1 MVGKDS
7 SMLEKGAKMRV
18 WWILS
23 LSFIIACATV
33 PPEETKPPTPPTAP
47 EEAAHPSKA
56 TLYFSFG
63 YDYYQKKMYPDAVK
77 NFAKAIEE
85 STSYV
90 SAYVMLAR
98 SYTNMGEFAKAES
111 VYFALLEA
119 VPGELKAYYGL
130 GKLHTIMGDYER
142 AIEYYNKATEL
153 NPSYGEAYYGLGYA
167 YEKLGNTERA
177 LEYYQKTL
185 ECEPNLAG
193 VKYRMAK
200 IYEALSEYDKVVEML
215 ASLVEEHPEDI
226 DSRKLLADA
235 YIELEQFDKAL
246 PHMQFLHERFTD
258 NLEYCVKLARCYEG
272 TANYEAARNLYLT
285 AIEKDSTYTPAYYQ
299 LIRMDIKIKA
309 FGEAERYIGI
319 AKAHGIKTPIIFALE
334 GDLFRERGDSAYK
347 QKRLREALDLYR
359 RSRSI
364 FTNVVNM
371 GDPDW
376 AEYARKNI
384 DVLNKKIKRTED
396 EIWWE
401 Q

>member
-1 MVGKDS
+1 MVSKYL

-23 LSFIIACATV
+23 LSFVIACATV
-33 PPEETKPPTPPTAP
+33 PPEETKPPTTPTPP
-47 EEAAHPSKA
+47 EETARPSKA

-63 YDYYQKKMYPDAVK
+63 YDYYQKKLYPDAAK

-111 VYFALLEA
+111 VYFALLDA
-119 VPGELKAYYGL
+119 VPGEIKAYYGL

-142 AIEYYNKATEL
+142 AIEYYNKAIEF

-167 YEKLGNTERA
+167 YEKLGDTEKA

-185 ECEPNLAG
+185 ECDPNLAG

-200 IYEALSEYDKVVEML
+200 IYEARSQYDKVVEML
-215 ASLVEEHPEDI
+215 SPLIEEHPEDI

-246 PHMQFLHERFTD
+246 PHMQFLHEKFPN
-258 NLEYCVKLARCYEG
+258 NLEYCVKLARCHEG
-272 TANYEAARNLYLT
+272 TGNYEVARNLYLT
-285 AIEKDSTYTPAYYQ
+285 AIEKDSSYAPAYYQ

-309 FGEAERYIGI
+309 FEEAESYIKI
-319 AKAHGIKTPIIFALE
+319 AKARGIKTPIIFALE
-334 GDLFRERGDSAYK
+334 GDLFRERGDLAFK
-347 QKRLREALDLYR
+347 QERLKEALNLYR
-359 RSRSI
+359 RSKSI
-364 FTNVVNM
+364 FANVAKM
-371 GDPDW
+371 GNPDW

-384 DVLNKKIKRTED
+384 DILNKKIKITKDRL
-396 EIWWE
+396 WWE